1 MKKENL
7 SMIIY
12 LFGAVIEIILLLY
25 VKSFKTGQVIHLSNY
40 IKYFGVFF
48 PQIVGAVGAFYS
60 RYAKIS
66 VLWLFL
72 NLSLIL
78 SALYFYASFIEVIG

>member
-25 VKSFKTGQVIHLSNY
+25 VKSFKTGQGIHLSNY

-48 PQIVGAVGAFYS
+48 PQIVGAFYS

>member
-25 VKSFKTGQVIHLSNY
+25 VKSFKTGQGIHLSNY
-40 IKYFGVFF
+40 IKYFGVF
-48 PQIVGAVGAFYS
+48 S
-60 RYAKIS
+60 HK
-66 VLWLFL
+66 
-72 NLSLIL
+72 
-78 SALYFYASFIEVIG
+78 